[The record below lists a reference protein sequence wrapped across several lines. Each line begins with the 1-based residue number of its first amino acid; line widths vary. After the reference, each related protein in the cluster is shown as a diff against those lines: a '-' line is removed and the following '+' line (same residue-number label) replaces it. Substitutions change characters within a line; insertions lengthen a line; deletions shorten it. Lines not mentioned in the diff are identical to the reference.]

1 MEKITVSLISSETL
15 YREGVRAIVSMEQD
29 LELIDECEQN
39 EETFARLQ
47 AASPDV
53 VVFTPKA
60 PIVKSLRLVFQIKR
74 HLPKVPVILLADAE
88 DEELLFLGVK
98 LGAAAYLTK
107 GSPAEELVDAIRRTF
122 QGEYLINETVM
133 TNPRVASRI
142 LRQFQALPDSHLVV
156 RGEEPLLSP
165 LSHREVE
172 VLKCIAQGNS
182 NKHAGHILG
191 ISEQTVKNHVS
202 SILRKLVANDR
213 THAVIIALRQGL
225 IGMDEELITKRGE
238 GSELRVNKAVNKG
251 KPIKRQGRK
260 ASSLRVSP
268 SMTAGLPISR
278 QEEKRHEE
286 SQHLDSG

>member
-29 LELIDECEQN
+29 LELIDEYEQG
-39 EETFARLQ
+39 EETFSRLQ

-53 VVFTPKA
+53 VVFAPKA

-74 HLPKVPVILLADAE
+74 HLPKVPVILLADVE

-107 GSPAEELVDAIRRTF
+107 GSPAEELVGAIRRTF

-165 LSHREVE
+165 LSPREVE

-225 IGMDEELITKRGE
+225 IEMDEELITKRGE
-238 GSELRVNKAVNKG
+238 GSEQRANKAVNKG

-260 ASSLRVSP
+260 ASGLRVSQ
-268 SMTAGLPISR
+268 SMTAGLPTSR
-278 QEEKRHEE
+278 QEEKRHGE
-286 SQHLDSG
+286 SQHPDSG

>member
-1 MEKITVSLISSETL
+1 MEKIAVFLIGSETL
-15 YREGVRAIVSMEQD
+15 YREGVRAIVSTEQD
-29 LELIDECEQN
+29 LELIDECEQD
-39 EETFARLQ
+39 EGTFSRFQ

-53 VVFTPKA
+53 VVFAPEA
-60 PIVKSLRLVFQIKR
+60 PIVKSLKLVIQIKR
-74 HLPKVPVILLADAE
+74 HSPKVPVILLAEAE

-107 GSPAEELVDAIRRTF
+107 GSTAGELVDAVRRTF
-122 QGEYLINETVM
+122 QGEYLINETIM

-142 LRQFQALPDSHLVV
+142 LRQFQELPGSQLMV
-156 RGEEPLLSP
+156 RGEEPLLSA
-165 LSHREVE
+165 LSPREVE

-225 IGMDEELITKRGE
+225 IEMD
-238 GSELRVNKAVNKG
+238 
-251 KPIKRQGRK
+251 
-260 ASSLRVSP
+260 
-268 SMTAGLPISR
+268 
-278 QEEKRHEE
+278 
-286 SQHLDSG
+286 